1 MRLGITGHRGL
12 GRDTEAKVRV
22 ALRQK
27 LGGAGSRELLLVS
40 CIADGPDAWAA
51 ECALELSGRIEVVVP
66 AASYRDGL
74 PETHHA
80 TYDKLISA
88 ASEVHS
94 TGMTDSTEQAH
105 MAGSRILVDRIDVL
119 LAVWDG
125 LPARGYGGTADVVEY
140 ARSKGVPVEVLW
152 PEGASRD

>member
-12 GRDTEAKVRV
+12 NPEVETVVKI
-22 ALRQK
+22 ALRER
-27 LGGAGSRELLLVS
+27 LAAFDADELVLVS

-51 ECALELSGRIEVVVP
+51 EFALELSGRIEVVVP
-66 AASYRDGL
+66 ASEYRGAL
-74 PETHHA
+74 PQDHHP
-80 TYDKLISA
+80 TYDRLISA
-88 ASEVHS
+88 ASELYS
-94 TGMTDSTEQAH
+94 TGMTDSSEQAH
-105 MAGSRILVDRIDVL
+105 MAGSRILVDRVDAL

-140 ARSKGVPVEVLW
+140 ARSKSVPVDVVW